1 MNNFLFENKTK
12 VYFGKGG
19 VKEYLG
25 CLLEHYGDTVML
37 AYGGGS
43 IKHNGVYDEI
53 VGILNAEG
61 KRIVE
66 FPGIMPNPTYAKVQ
80 EGETPAE
87 DPLRLIGLLNAE
99 CSAYEEL
106 IRRINLTNA
115 ATVLDGQTLTALL
128 ARRDALSLE
137 ISILRDFL
145 QQASQRI
152 DRYSKTEIKILSTVD
167 VTAMQKTVDAK
178 SKELRQLDA
187 AIQKLNWNTTLI

>member
-1 MNNFLFENKTK
+1 MDINTVNEEMSLAEALQMRADIKTQIAQ
-12 VYFGKGG
+12 
-19 VKEYLG
+19 L
-25 CLLEHYGDTVML
+25 H
-37 AYGGGS
+37 S
-43 IKHNGVYDEI
+43 R
-53 VGILNAEG
+53 LND
-61 KRIVE
+61 
-66 FPGIMPNPTYAKVQ
+66 NAKVQ
-80 EGETPAE
+80 EGEAPAE
-87 DPLRLIGLLNAE
+87 DPLRLIELLNAE

-128 ARRDALSLE
+128 ARRDTLSLE
-137 ISILRDFL
+137 LSIMRDFL

-187 AIQKLNWNTTLI
+187 AIQKLNWNTMLI

>member
-1 MNNFLFENKTK
+1 MDINTVNEEMSLAEALQLRADIKTRIAQ
-12 VYFGKGG
+12 
-19 VKEYLG
+19 L
-25 CLLEHYGDTVML
+25 H
-37 AYGGGS
+37 S
-43 IKHNGVYDEI
+43 R
-53 VGILNAEG
+53 LND
-61 KRIVE
+61 
-66 FPGIMPNPTYAKVQ
+66 NAKVQ
-80 EGETPAE
+80 EGEAPAE
-87 DPLRLIGLLNAE
+87 DPLRLIELLNAE

-137 ISILRDFL
+137 LSIFRDFL

-152 DRYSKTEIKILSTVD
+152 DRYSKTEIKILPTVD

-187 AIQKLNWNTTLI
+187 AIQKLNWNTMLI

>member
-1 MNNFLFENKTK
+1 MDININAVTDELSGINEKLSLAEALQMRADIKTQIAQ
-12 VYFGKGG
+12 
-19 VKEYLG
+19 L
-25 CLLEHYGDTVML
+25 H
-37 AYGGGS
+37 S
-43 IKHNGVYDEI
+43 R
-53 VGILNAEG
+53 LND
-61 KRIVE
+61 
-66 FPGIMPNPTYAKVQ
+66 NAKVQ
-80 EGETPAE
+80 EGEAPAE
-87 DPLRLIGLLNAE
+87 DPLRLIELLNAE

-137 ISILRDFL
+137 LSIFRDFL

-152 DRYSKTEIKILSTVD
+152 DRYSKTEIKILPTVD

-187 AIQKLNWNTTLI
+187 AIQKLNWNTMLI